1 MKSNPSDYFGK
12 PVYMARRRFVWVEVQ
27 PWALVGLAG
36 PRIG

>member
-1 MKSNPSDYFGK
+1 LTRLTLLKK
-12 PVYMARRRFVWVEVQ
+12 ARRRFVWVEMQ